1 MSFQRQS
8 TSPVRGHRKKY
19 RQSHNLFPAAENPK
33 DPRVVTQWQV
43 GKPIL
48 RLYYNMVKMA
58 GFECRCICIPLSAC
72 ACEKIQLVCLCI
84 FSCDSFSVVC
94 FLFNLFLSLY
104 YTNPGQCPVLF
115 MRIQSYVFL
124 QRKFHSKVQ

>member
-58 GFECRCICIPLSAC
+58 GFECGCICIPLSAC
-72 ACEKIQLVCLCI
+72 VC
-84 FSCDSFSVVC
+84 VRKY
-94 FLFNLFLSLY
+94 NLFVYASSAVTLSVWCAFFSIFFCLY
-104 YTNPGQCPVLF
+104 TIQILDNALF
-115 MRIQSYVFL
+115 FS
-124 QRKFHSKVQ
+124 